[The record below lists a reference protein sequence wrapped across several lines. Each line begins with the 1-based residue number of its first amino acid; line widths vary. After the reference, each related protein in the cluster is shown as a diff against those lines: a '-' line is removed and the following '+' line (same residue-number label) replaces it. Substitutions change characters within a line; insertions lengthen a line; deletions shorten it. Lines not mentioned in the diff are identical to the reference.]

1 MFQEPFFMLS
11 QEGYIVRASL
21 CTGLTELRNAN
32 IGNKGRFYSG
42 FFQLAIGIERLAKLA
57 LILNYMV
64 DNNLNPPGAN
74 YVRRFNHE
82 IDDLFTE
89 LSNLAVQRKSVTINE
104 FQISILQKVILE
116 FISTFAKRTRYANL
130 DGLGNGRVINEPVS
144 MWNNIL
150 FKELQANV
158 RSKTIEKA
166 IIEGQIMAG
175 IMDGY
180 IIVRSFDLQ
189 NKPMDVEDWLTIPKL
204 VSIASKYVILDISK
218 ILRPMINLTDEI
230 AWQAREINLK
240 QERQNCKIPELREFF
255 WFLPKESEY
264 ILRKKRWP

>member
-1 MFQEPFFMLS
+1 ME
-11 QEGYIVRASL
+11 EY
-21 CTGLTELRNAN
+21 
-32 IGNKGRFYSG
+32 
-42 FFQLAIGIERLAKLA
+42 
-57 LILNYMV
+57 
-64 DNNLNPPGAN
+64 
-74 YVRRFNHE
+74 
-82 IDDLFTE
+82 
-89 LSNLAVQRKSVTINE
+89 
-104 FQISILQKVILE
+104 
-116 FISTFAKRTRYANL
+116 
-130 DGLGNGRVINEPVS
+130 
-144 MWNNIL
+144 L